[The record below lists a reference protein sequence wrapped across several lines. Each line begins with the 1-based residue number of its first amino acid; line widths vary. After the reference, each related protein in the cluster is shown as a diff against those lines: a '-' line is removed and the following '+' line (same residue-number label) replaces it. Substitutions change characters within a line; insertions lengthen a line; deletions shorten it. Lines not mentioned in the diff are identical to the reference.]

1 MRAGTRCTTR
11 TQGQQGRGKGV
22 CVGVHTKRTARVDA
36 YRYWVYYVR
45 RSHTHGRTQD
55 INEGMTVYGRSIMH
69 ETPSMIDNNAHA
81 WRAQLHGS
89 DALSRLRTTT
99 LVVSHSAFRFTEPE
113 CFFAALLGIHVADCV
128 CVCVTVW

>member
-69 ETPSMIDNNAHA
+69 ETPSMIVNNAHA
-81 WRAQLHGS
+81 WRLESPAAWERRTLPS
-89 DALSRLRTTT
+89 ANDDAGCQ
-99 LVVSHSAFRFTEPE
+99 SH
-113 CFFAALLGIHVADCV
+113 
-128 CVCVTVW
+128 